1 MMLRPLFSVILP
13 TWNRPGDLLRAL
25 QAWENQS
32 GPGGDFELLVVDD
45 GSGPSTARVLA
56 EFRPQRFQLRC
67 FRQENSG
74 PAAARNRAL
83 SEASGRYVLF
93 TGDDI
98 EASPELLES
107 HARAHAAADEPRVAV
122 LGHTAWPSGLP
133 LSATMRHIDGP
144 GAEQFSYYWMK
155 DGESYDFR
163 HFYTSNISLRRELT
177 ELEPSG
183 FSTEFPAAA
192 FEDVEYG
199 YRLSRHGMRIF
210 YARDALAFHHHS
222 YNVEGFFKRQLR
234 CGEMAALL
242 WKMRPELGRWL
253 SIGDLER
260 LWEMLALTQDLISRK
275 ICRIAEDLEAWES
288 RAISLA
294 RLFDRL
300 DSMPRAMD
308 DYLHRLFRYAF
319 LRGLAFGVGRMPA
332 QSAAAAF
339 LRLMPEAAGDFEEGL
354 KLEGLFPPAAD
365 LRRILSLA

>member
-25 QAWENQS
+25 KAWENQS

-56 EFRPQRFQLRC
+56 EFRPQRFHLRC

-74 PAAARNRAL
+74 PAGARNRAL
-83 SEASGRYVLF
+83 SKASGRYVLF

-107 HARAHAAADEPRVAV
+107 HARAHSAADDPRVAV
-122 LGHTAWPSGLP
+122 LGHTAWPPGLP
-133 LSATMRHIDGP
+133 LTATMRHIDGP

-177 ELEPSG
+177 EVEPTG

-199 YRLSRHGMRIF
+199 YRLSRHGMRIV
-210 YARDALAFHHHS
+210 YARDALAFHHHF
-222 YNVEGFFKRQLR
+222 YDVEGFFRRQLR

-242 WKMRPELGRWL
+242 WRMRPELGRWL
-253 SIGDLER
+253 SIGDLEQLWQHAALGSGR
-260 LWEMLALTQDLISRK
+260 LKRSIDRVSGDLDSF
-275 ICRIAEDLEAWES
+275 EA

-294 RLFDRL
+294 RLYDRVQP
-300 DSMPRAMD
+300 MPRAMD
-308 DYLHRLFRYAF
+308 DYLHKLFRYAF
-319 LRGLAFGVGRMPA
+319 LRSLAFGVGRMPA
-332 QSAAAAF
+332 RSAAAAF
-339 LRLMPEAAGDFEEGL
+339 LSLIPPAAKDFAAGL
-354 KLEGLFPPAAD
+354 RLEGLFPPTED
-365 LRRILSLA
+365 LRRILGLC